1 MDGNFDPCLAF
12 TLKVEGGLSNHP
24 DDAGGLTQHGIIQAE
39 YDSYRRRKGLVQRS
53 VANITMTELKEIYK
67 TQYWDKVDGDQLPL
81 GVDLCV
87 FDAAVNSGPSRGI
100 RWLQQGINKCAGT
113 AKLEVDERIG
123 PMTLD
128 YSDDYDPNMLIDAML
143 DARLGF
149 MKVARNTNTGKA
161 LFPIFGNGWQNRLFG
176 YLPKGAKVR
185 NVDGLDDISKAMLK
199 NAIAASAPISPPQ
212 VPAAKVPLLPAVIP
226 PKALQ
231 PAPSMGGWSVLI
243 AALSALLYGVL
254 QWQAQ

>member
-24 DDAGGLTQHGIIQAE
+24 DDAGGLTQHGIIQEE
-39 YDSYRRRKGLVQRS
+39 YDSFRRRKGLVQRS
-53 VANITMTELKEIYK
+53 VANITVTELREIYK

-113 AKLEVDERIG
+113 TRLAVDEGIG

-128 YSDDYDPNMLIDAML
+128 ASDDYDATQLIDAML

-149 MKVARNTNTGKA
+149 MKVARNSKTGVA

-185 NVDGLDDISKAMLK
+185 NVDGLDDVSKAMLAH
-199 NAIAASAPISPPQ
+199 AIQNSAPI
-212 VPAAKVPLLPAVIP
+212 VPTTVPSTKVPMVLAVIP
-226 PKALQ
+226 PKPLPVQ
-231 PAPSMGGWSVLI
+231 PSMQGWGVLI
-243 AALSALLYGVL
+243 AALTALLYGAV
-254 QWQAQ
+254 QWAH